1 MRLGVNNALTITML
15 MDNIQDKRAG
25 QLDAARYITLM
36 NAYQMTG
43 KLDWGIIPKDN
54 YFKVI
59 IEGRYIGNFFTLKE
73 AKEAKELA
81 LIGIT

>member
-1 MRLGVNNALTITML
+1 
-15 MDNIQDKRAG
+15 
-25 QLDAARYITLM
+25 
-36 NAYQMTG
+36 MTG
-43 KLDWGIIPKDN
+43 RLDWGIIAKDN

-73 AKEAKELA
+73 AQEAKELA

>member
-1 MRLGVNNALTITML
+1 
-15 MDNIQDKRAG
+15 
-25 QLDAARYITLM
+25 M